1 MHYLLFFHAKNISN
15 SHCISIF
22 GTPNATVHVPA
33 DSLNAQIFQFFF
45 WSCYSTSLNLENI
58 VATSN
63 QFFSLKNYSSYC
75 YINSLSPSDFFF
87 SLILSISHINQTQH
101 TKQNLILKKSWI
113 RIGKYEKRER
123 ERERTSQSNPVSHII
138 QTQNKIQFLK

>member
-1 MHYLLFFHAKNISN
+1 MHYLLFFHAKSISN

-87 SLILSISHINQTQH
+87 SLILS
-101 TKQNLILKKSWI
+101 
-113 RIGKYEKRER
+113 
-123 ERERTSQSNPVSHII
+123 VSHII
-138 QTQNKIQFLK
+138 QTQNTKQNLILKIKLNQNKQYMKKKEKRKKRTS